1 MHGRAR
7 VVFREEK
14 IKRAYL
20 IPVLRQAMEER
31 EKEKK
36 GFFLSLSIP
45 FFRLLH
51 LAGHDFT
58 CLRALAERPASHEQ
72 KGQGKVLYLSYCSSC
87 LP

>member
-1 MHGRAR
+1 MSEVCFFER
-7 VVFREEK
+7 K

-20 IPVLRQAMEER
+20 IAVLRQAIEIER
-31 EKEKK
+31 ERKK
-36 GFFLSLSIP
+36 RVLPLSLSIP

-72 KGQGKVLYLSYCSSC
+72 KGQGKVLYLSYCTSC

>member
-1 MHGRAR
+1 MSE
-7 VVFREEK
+7 VVFREENQESIFDCRASASYGERK
-14 IKRAYL
+14 KKR
-20 IPVLRQAMEER
+20 VLP
-31 EKEKK
+31 
-36 GFFLSLSIP
+36 LSLSIP

>member
-1 MHGRAR
+1 MDERGLFFER
-7 VVFREEK
+7 K

-20 IPVLRQAMEER
+20 IAVLRQAMER
-31 EKEKK
+31 EKGKKK

>member
-1 MHGRAR
+1 MNERGLFFER
-7 VVFREEK
+7 K

-20 IPVLRQAMEER
+20 IPVLRQAMERER
-31 EKEKK
+31 KEKK
-36 GFFLSLSIP
+36 GSSSVSLS

-51 LAGHDFT
+51 LAGLDFT
-58 CLRALAERPASHEQ
+58 CLRALAARPASHEQ

>member
-1 MHGRAR
+1 MDERGLFFER
-7 VVFREEK
+7 K
-14 IKRAYL
+14 IKRAYF
-20 IPVLRQAMEER
+20 IPVLRQAVERER

>member
-1 MHGRAR
+1 MDERGLFFER
-7 VVFREEK
+7 K
-14 IKRAYL
+14 IKRVYL
-20 IPVLRQAMEER
+20 IAVLRQAMER

-36 GFFLSLSIP
+36 KGSSSLS

-58 CLRALAERPASHEQ
+58 CSRALAERPASHEQ
-72 KGQGKVLYLSYCSSC
+72 KGQGKVLYLSYCTSC

>member
-1 MHGRAR
+1 MDERGL
-7 VVFREEK
+7 FFEK
-14 IKRAYL
+14 KINRAYL
-20 IPVLRQAMEER
+20 IPVLRQAMER

-36 GFFLSLSIP
+36 KGSSSLSLSIP

-72 KGQGKVLYLSYCSSC
+72 KGQGKVLYLSYCTSC

>member
-1 MHGRAR
+1 MDERGLFFER
-7 VVFREEK
+7 K

-20 IPVLRQAMEER
+20 IPVLRQAMER
-31 EKEKK
+31 EKEKT
-36 GFFLSLSIP
+36 GSSSLSLSP
-45 FFRLLH
+45 SFVFFN

-72 KGQGKVLYLSYCSSC
+72 KGQGKVLYLSYCTSC

>member
-1 MHGRAR
+1 MDERGLFFER
-7 VVFREEK
+7 K

-20 IPVLRQAMEER
+20 IAGLWQAMER

-72 KGQGKVLYLSYCSSC
+72 KGQGKVLYLSYCTSC

>member
-1 MHGRAR
+1 MDERGLFFER
-7 VVFREEK
+7 K

-20 IPVLRQAMEER
+20 IAVLRQTMER

>member
-1 MHGRAR
+1 MSEVCFRKENQESIFDCRAS
-7 VVFREEK
+7 
-14 IKRAYL
+14 ASYG
-20 IPVLRQAMEER
+20 ER
-31 EKEKK
+31 ERKKKK
-36 GFFLSLSIP
+36 GSSPLSLSIP

>member
-1 MHGRAR
+1 MDERGLF
-7 VVFREEK
+7 FREENQAS
-14 IKRAYL
+14 IFDCRASASYG
-20 IPVLRQAMEER
+20 ER
-31 EKEKK
+31 KKKK
-36 GFFLSLSIP
+36 GSSSLS
-45 FFRLLH
+45 FRLLH

>member
-1 MHGRAR
+1 MSEVCFFER
-7 VVFREEK
+7 K
-14 IKRAYL
+14 TKRAYL
-20 IPVLRQAMEER
+20 IPVLRQAMER

-36 GFFLSLSIP
+36 KGSSSLSLY

-72 KGQGKVLYLSYCSSC
+72 KGQGKVLYLSYCTSC

>member
-1 MHGRAR
+1 MSEVVCTFDCRAS
-7 VVFREEK
+7 
-14 IKRAYL
+14 ASYG
-20 IPVLRQAMEER
+20 ER
-31 EKEKK
+31 KKKK

-72 KGQGKVLYLSYCSSC
+72 KGQGKVLYLSYCTSC

>member
-1 MHGRAR
+1 MDERGLFFER
-7 VVFREEK
+7 K
-14 IKRAYL
+14 INRAYL
-20 IPVLRQAMEER
+20 IPVLRQAMERER
-31 EKEKK
+31 KK
-36 GFFLSLSIP
+36 RVLPLSLSIP

>member
-1 MHGRAR
+1 MDERGLFFER
-7 VVFREEK
+7 K
-14 IKRAYL
+14 TKRGYL
-20 IPVLRQAMEER
+20 ISRASASYRDRER
-31 EKEKK
+31 KKKK

-72 KGQGKVLYLSYCSSC
+72 KGQGKVLYLSYCTSC